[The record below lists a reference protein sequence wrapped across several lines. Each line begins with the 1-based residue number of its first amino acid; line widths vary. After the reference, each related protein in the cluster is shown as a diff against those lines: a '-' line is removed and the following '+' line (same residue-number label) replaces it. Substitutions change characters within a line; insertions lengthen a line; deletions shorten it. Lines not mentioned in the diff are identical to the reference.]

1 MGLISMKVKKKK
13 MQKKPIMIDKIEE
26 NDHFLFVDG
35 NTMYCSNGTSLVVTK
50 KDRDEAK
57 KRKVTDDQIKILCY
71 QYLSKKIDID
81 DYLNYLRTVED
92 H

>member
-1 MGLISMKVKKKK
+1 MK
-13 MQKKPIMIDKIEE
+13 KKPIMIDKIEE
-26 NDHFLFVDG
+26 KDHFLFVDG

>member
-1 MGLISMKVKKKK
+1 MK
-13 MQKKPIMIDKIEE
+13 KKPIMIDKVEE
-26 NDHFLFVDG
+26 KDYFLFVDG
-35 NTMYCSNGTSLVVTK
+35 NTMYCNNGTSLVVTK
-50 KDRDEAK
+50 KDREEAK